1 METLDIIFLCCLV
14 PALIVGIKKGA
25 VSQIVS
31 LLSVYLGINLS
42 LKFSGSVS
50 AWLLKHI
57 TISPVW
63 VKIISFIIIFAAVA
77 IIFSIIGKLLEK
89 VMKVT
94 MLGWFNRLI
103 GALFAIAICILI
115 LSLASHLIDASD
127 GLWGL
132 IPKGKLENSK
142 LYPELLSISK
152 SVFPHLK
159 ALF

>member
-14 PALIVGIKKGA
+14 LASIVGIRKGA

-31 LLSVYLGINLS
+31 LLAVYFGINLS
-42 LKFSGSVS
+42 LRFSSSVS
-50 AWLLKHI
+50 AWLMSQF
-57 TISPVW
+57 TVPPAW

-77 IIFSIIGKLLEK
+77 IIFSIMGKLLEK

-103 GALFAIAICILI
+103 GAVFAIAICILI
-115 LSLASHLIDASD
+115 LSLAAHLIDASD
-127 GLWGL
+127 NLWGL

-142 LYPELLSISK
+142 IYPELLSVSK